1 MSLPSRAE
9 SALRLLPAQLAYHV
23 ELSPAEVLERL
34 RDDPDV
40 QVVAGFPAPSRSDR
54 RFLAQLRAHGFRVSQ
69 NLAAAPPVRLGPA
82 SPEPTRSDRSSL
94 AEPGAHGFRV
104 SQNFAAGTVDTG
116 PAVMRRLAL
125 EAHLSPTPR
134 GTLVR
139 ARFARGPL
147 SRQASF
153 YIMWVASFAWL
164 GLTGVTGAKLG
175 LVAGFLALTV
185 PAFIYDL
192 VRARGSDGDRI
203 ELLNLMSRL
212 LGPAVLGDNPE
223 ENMPYRHGRR
233 LPEADADDD
242 DDASYRH
249 GRRLPEADDAETT

>member
-23 ELSPAEVLERL
+23 GLSPAEVLERL

-40 QVVAGFPAPSRSDR
+40 QVVAGFPARSRSDR
-54 RFLAQLRAHGFRVSQ
+54 RFLAEL
-69 NLAAAPPVRLGPA
+69 
-82 SPEPTRSDRSSL
+82 
-94 AEPGAHGFRV
+94 GAHGFRV

-233 LPEADADDD
+233 LPEAGADDD